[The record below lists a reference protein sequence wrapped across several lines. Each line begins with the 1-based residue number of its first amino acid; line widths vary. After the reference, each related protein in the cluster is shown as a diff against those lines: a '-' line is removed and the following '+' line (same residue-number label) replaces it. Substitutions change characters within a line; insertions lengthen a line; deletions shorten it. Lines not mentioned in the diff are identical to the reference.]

1 MPLRPN
7 MFARPVWVTLGALS
21 LGLGIIGI
29 VLPILP
35 TTPLVLLAAFCFGKG
50 SPRLRLWLETHR
62 TFGPPIRAWETTGAI
77 SRRHKR
83 MALGMMAV
91 TFGIGL
97 ILALPLHVLAIQA
110 VCFLGAGTYVWTR
123 PNA

>member
-1 MPLRPN
+1 MPLRPH

-50 SPRLRLWLETHR
+50 ALCGRGQVWCGLFWHIVHGQGS
-62 TFGPPIRAWETTGAI
+62 FRA
-77 SRRHKR
+77 
-83 MALGMMAV
+83 V
-91 TFGIGL
+91 PL
-97 ILALPLHVLAIQA
+97 IYARVPSGQ
-110 VCFLGAGTYVWTR
+110 
-123 PNA
+123 PQ